1 LNDRTPAP
9 RRWLLPLLS
18 LLVLVGAAC
27 GEDGVVDP
35 PGANAREVGV
45 VLNSVDLSLSIF
57 PVDSPQA
64 SRPPVGLGPDG
75 SPVGFARREGLVAVP
90 MGIVP
95 ALVVVDVE
103 AGVVVRT
110 VALPAGSGAT
120 GAAFLD
126 DSTVLVANP
135 GRNTVVPVDVGDGTT
150 GAEIPV
156 GRYPQAIVVSGARV
170 GVLNAELGPDFQP
183 DGPGTVTVLDR
194 ESLEVVGTVALGA
207 TNPGGAAP
215 SGEGRIFVVGSGS
228 FGGGDGSLSL
238 VDLERRAEI
247 GHWEG
252 FGEFPFGV
260 AVGPG
265 GRVYVAS
272 FAYGLVV
279 WDPGAASFVHSPSD
293 PVTPEG
299 IPSVSGLAFDSE
311 GRLHTLRP
319 ECAGPSVV
327 HRLDPGLEVSATW
340 PVGACPIALA
350 FTRLGS

>member
-1 LNDRTPAP
+1 MTDRTAAP
-9 RRWLLPLLS
+9 RRWLLA
-18 LLVLVGAAC
+18 LLVLVVAAC
-27 GEDGVVDP
+27 GDDGVVDP
-35 PGANAREVGV
+35 PGSDAREVGV
-45 VLNSVDLSLSIF
+45 VLNSVDLSLSVF
-57 PVDSPQA
+57 PVDSPRT
-64 SRPPVGLGPDG
+64 SRPPIGLGPDG
-75 SPVGFARREGLVAVP
+75 SPVGFARREELVVVP

-103 AGVVVRT
+103 AGAVVRT

-135 GRNTVVPVDVGDGTT
+135 GRNTVVPVDVSDGTT
-150 GAEIPV
+150 GAEVPV
-156 GRYPQAIVVSGARV
+156 GRYPQAVVVSGTKV

-194 ESLEVVGTVALGA
+194 ESLEVLGTVSLGA
-207 TNPGGAAP
+207 TNPGGAATA
-215 SGEGRIFVVGSGS
+215 GDGRVFVVGSGS
-228 FGGGDGSLSL
+228 FGRGDGSLSL
-238 VDLERRAEI
+238 VDLERRVEI

-272 FAYGLVV
+272 FAYGLAV
-279 WDPGAASFVHSPSD
+279 WEPATASFAHPPTD
-293 PVTPEG
+293 PITPEG

-327 HRLDPGLEVSATW
+327 HRLDSGLRVSATW

-350 FTRLGS
+350 FTRVGG